1 MNSNLHE
8 KVMESLKSVI
18 PITLIV
24 AALCFTVAPIS
35 NDIFVMFVVGAICLI
50 LGMGIFT
57 LGADIAMT
65 PIGEQVGAHLTKSR
79 RLWLIIAV
87 SFLMGFIITVS
98 EPDLKVLAD
107 QVQSID
113 SIFLIVAVGVGVGLF
128 LVLAILRIL
137 FKIKLSYLLIGCYT
151 VVFLIAF
158 LLPNTDYLAVAFDSG
173 GVTTGPMTVP
183 FIMALGAGIASV
195 RSDGNSDSDSF
206 GLVALSSIGPIL
218 VVLILGILFP
228 TDGGVYSSVEL
239 PVLSDS
245 RDTWLQFLYAF
256 PEYMKDVAIAL
267 APIFAF
273 FLLYQFAALHLP
285 KKSFFRIL
293 IGLAYTYVGLVL
305 FLTGANVG
313 FMPAGNYLGQVIAS
327 LDYSWILIPLGMLI
341 GYFIVAAEPAVHV
354 LNKQVLEMTGGAI
367 PSKALSLSLS
377 AGVALSIGLAMLRI
391 LTHIPILWILIPG
404 YALAIL
410 LTFVAPDIFTSI
422 AFDSGGVASGT
433 MASTFLLPFAIGAS
447 DALGGNVAQDAF
459 GIVAMVAM
467 TPLITIQM
475 LGLLYKL
482 KTKKLNTPP
491 AEETLPADD
500 DIIRLD
506 VSDSGKE
513 E

>member
-1 MNSNLHE
+1 MYSNLHE
-8 KVMESLKSVI
+8 KVKESLKSVI

-24 AALCFTVAPIS
+24 AVLCFSVAPIS
-35 NDIFVMFVVGAICLI
+35 NDVFLMFILGALCLI

-79 RLWLIIAV
+79 KLWLIVAV
-87 SFLMGFIITVS
+87 SFLMGFIITIS

-107 QVQSID
+107 QVQSIP
-113 SIFLIVAVGVGVGLF
+113 STMLMVAVGIGVGLF

-137 FKIKLSYLLIGCYT
+137 FKVKLSYLLIGCYA
-151 VVFLIAF
+151 VVFLLAF
-158 LLPNTDYLAVAFDSG
+158 LLPNRDYLAVAFDSG

-195 RSDGNSDSDSF
+195 RSDGGSGSDSF

-218 VVLILGILFP
+218 VVLILGILYP
-228 TDGGVYSSVEL
+228 TDGGVYSPVEV
-239 PVLSDS
+239 PVLVDS
-245 RDTWLQFLYAF
+245 RDACLQFLRAF
-256 PEYMKDVAIAL
+256 PIYMKDVAVAL
-267 APIFAF
+267 APICVF
-273 FLLYQFAALHLP
+273 FLLYQVFALHLP
-285 KKSFFRIL
+285 RKSVWRIL

-313 FMPAGNYLGQVIAS
+313 FMPAGNLIGQVIS
-327 LDYSWILIPLGMLI
+327 GLDSNWILIPIGMII

-354 LNKQVLEMTGGAI
+354 LNRQVLEITGGAI

-377 AGVALSIGLAMLRI
+377 IGVAFSIGLAMLRI
-391 LTHIPILWILIPG
+391 LTQIPILWILIPG

-410 LTFVAPDIFTSI
+410 LTFVTPDIFTSI

-433 MASTFLLPFAIGAS
+433 MATTFLLPFAMGAS
-447 DALGGNVAQDAF
+447 EALGGNVAQDAF

-467 TPLITIQM
+467 TPLITIQI
-475 LGLLYKL
+475 LGLVFKI
-482 KTKKLNTPP
+482 KTKRLN
-491 AEETLPADD
+491 AQKEEDLPVDD
-500 DIIRLD
+500 DIIIQLD
-506 VSDSGKE
+506 VSDGSRKE
-513 E
+513 